1 MEDVLVCKSDDGEI
15 SIFDERDKFAA
26 SFRDGQWIGRRIFQ
40 ALELEEF
47 TIIQDE
53 NEVSQILKQAREALN
68 QPLEMQADNQAKSA

>member
-15 SIFDERDKFAA
+15 SIFDGRDKFAA